1 MLHTKNCT
9 VVLQKLDFARFTVNL
24 PPQTRPPQ
32 TRRDI
37 REYYKRMDE
46 KLRKMRNVELDLL
59 RECIPGTEKLTRPQ
73 ILTNAANYIQK
84 LLNPDSMAQDQAKIP
99 GGYNSKDHRENNRVY
114 CQGYR
119 NVMTEG
125 YNLLRKWVPGTSTL
139 SRVELLKR
147 TVKYI
152 QELEQRSPVE
162 KRGIQ
167 ELEQKIKELE
177 KESEKKEN
185 YIKGLEAKIK
195 ELETSEEE
203 KLLRSPEEEFL
214 VSPEEEMELLE
225 SPEEL
230 PEFNCIE
237 DLRQWLEL

>member
-1 MLHTKNCT
+1 MKNCT
-9 VVLQKLDFARFTVNL
+9 VLLKRLDPALLTQNSTKKIRKSLEEMRDYNIRKNQRYRDEMNSRF
-24 PPQTRPPQ
+24 
-32 TRRDI
+32 
-37 REYYKRMDE
+37 
-46 KLRKMRNVELDLL
+46 
-59 RECIPGTEKLTRPQ
+59 
-73 ILTNAANYIQK
+73 
-84 LLNPDSMAQDQAKIP
+84 
-99 GGYNSKDHRENNRVY
+99 
-114 CQGYR
+114 
-119 NVMTEG
+119 
-125 YNLLRKWVPGTSTL
+125 NLLRKWVPGTSTL
-139 SRVELLKR
+139 SRLEILKR